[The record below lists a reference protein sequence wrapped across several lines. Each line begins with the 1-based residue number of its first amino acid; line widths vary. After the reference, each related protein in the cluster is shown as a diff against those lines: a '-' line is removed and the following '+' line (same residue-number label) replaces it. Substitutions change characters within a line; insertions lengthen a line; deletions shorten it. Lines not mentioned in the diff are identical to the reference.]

1 MSQPC
6 YPYLKI
12 VLNQRDVSP
21 FILVLYSKA
30 WWMFID
36 IYTRATETLVETEN
50 QSRALLKQTFAI
62 PIGIRVSF

>member
-1 MSQPC
+1 MYHPSFSSC
-6 YPYLKI
+6 
-12 VLNQRDVSP
+12 NQKLDYR
-21 FILVLYSKA
+21 
-30 WWMFID
+30 WMFID

>member
-1 MSQPC
+1 MYRPSFSSC
-6 YPYLKI
+6 
-12 VLNQRDVSP
+12 NQKLDYRG
-21 FILVLYSKA
+21 
-30 WWMFID
+30 MFID

>member
-1 MSQPC
+1 MINVMGTKLLHYCIISFPSC
-6 YPYLKI
+6 
-12 VLNQRDVSP
+12 NQKLDYRG
-21 FILVLYSKA
+21 
-30 WWMFID
+30 MFID